1 MNNYFLGLL
10 KALIAISILDYIY
23 LKSTSNIFFKLVNT
37 IQKSPLKLR
46 IYPTIMVYVLIFLM
60 WVVFIYNQRDKFSFK
75 QNIFR
80 SFLLGLCTYGIYD
93 FTNIAIF
100 KDWSIKVVLMDTI
113 WGGVLYSLIT
123 LFSTI

>member
-10 KALIAISILDYIY
+10 KALIIMSILDYIY
-23 LKSTSNIFFKLVNT
+23 LNSTSTIFFKLVNK
-37 IQKSPLKLR
+37 IQNSPLKLR
-46 IYPTIMVYVLIFLM
+46 IFPTIMVYILIFLM
-60 WVVFIYNQRDKFSFK
+60 WVVFIYNQKEKFTFK
-75 QNIFR
+75 TNIFR
-80 SFLLGLCTYGIYD
+80 AFVLGLCTYGIYD

-100 KDWSIKVVLMDTI
+100 KDWPLKVVLMDTI